1 MSHATQQLRKLIHDA
16 GLARIEDRIMAVA
29 QPSSVFRPSDPTS
42 KGLSKFGGFPNLP
55 EGELWPVF
63 EGEPLDFVCQ
73 LELPAGIIGDQ
84 SLLFM
89 LFYDTEKRPYR
100 GASDSSAFAI
110 RCYNITTT
118 QLVETSHARQQ
129 ALREQ
134 RLESFL
140 SYVLPMHRAWT
151 PEGPEYKS
159 LGLLESDRERYEE
172 MLASLSVY
180 EDGISRVRARILH
193 HAEHWFESS
202 LYISAEALE
211 RPLVQN
217 SKQFFELAE
226 KRAEWLPL
234 LVVPSFNERGLIFGD
249 MEDLV
254 VWINRKALKNSD
266 MTKTYISIEG

>member
-29 QPSSVFRPSDPTS
+29 QPSSVFRPSDSIS

-55 EGELWPVF
+55 EGELWPTL

-73 LELPAGIIGDQ
+73 LELPAGITGDQ

-89 LFYDTEKRPYR
+89 LFYDMANRPNW

-110 RCYNITTT
+110 RCYNIKT
-118 QLVETSHARQQ
+118 QLVEMSHTRQQ
-129 ALREQ
+129 NLREQ

-140 SYVLPMHRAWT
+140 SYVLPRHRAWT

-159 LGLLESDRERYEE
+159 LGLLESDRDRYEE
-172 MLASLSVY
+172 MLTSLSEY
-180 EDGISRVRARILH
+180 EDGISRVCARIFH

-202 LYISAEALE
+202 LYISGEALE
-211 RPLVQN
+211 RPLAQN

-226 KRAEWLPL
+226 KHAEWLPL
-234 LVVPSFNERGLIFGD
+234 LVIPSFSDRGLVFGD
-249 MEDLV
+249 MENLV
-254 VWINRKALKNSD
+254 VWVNREALKNRD
-266 MTKTYISIEG
+266 ITKTYISIEG